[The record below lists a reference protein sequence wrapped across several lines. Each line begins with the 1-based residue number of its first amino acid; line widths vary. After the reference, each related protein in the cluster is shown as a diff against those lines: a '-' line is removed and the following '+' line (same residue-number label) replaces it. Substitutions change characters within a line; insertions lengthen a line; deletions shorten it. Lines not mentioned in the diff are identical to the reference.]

1 MIINKHQGIWP
12 DKDLMTA
19 GYAINQV
26 DNKLV
31 GVNIL
36 GDTSQ
41 QIESAIQA
49 IIDNY
54 NPLPEAQAE
63 ATEMVNMAAGEART
77 RYVTAVPSQDATYQM
92 KLEDAKAFKLAN
104 YPEANLS
111 SYPFIDGEAKALAST
126 GQAAADFIIDTYNG
140 WLSLAAYIETTR
152 RLAGED
158 IKRET
163 VWSNCSV
170 IANAAINKLDAI

>member
-1 MIINKHQGIWP
+1 MINYIEKGYGLHKALVNAGLEIHKTNGIFSSLANHEEINTFI
-12 DKDLMTA
+12 A
-19 GYAINQV
+19 
-26 DNKLV
+26 
-31 GVNIL
+31 
-36 GDTSQ
+36 
-41 QIESAIQA
+41 
-49 IIDNY
+49 NY
-54 NPLPEAQAE
+54 NPLPETQAE

-92 KLEDAKAFKLAN
+92 KLEDAKAFKLAS
-104 YPEANLS
+104 YPEADLS